1 MSERNAGASA
11 DQRIDFRVGINVGDI
26 IIDGDDI
33 FGDGVNVAARLQ
45 ALADPGGI
53 CVSKGVRDQILDKL
67 NFTFEDLGA
76 QNVKNIARPVEAFRV
91 ELGTAASPTP
101 RSGKLRWQRL
111 LRSRTSR
118 WTGVGV
124 VLVAL
129 VGLAYWTLLTTHLFN
144 AAPAHQSKANAVAI
158 LPFAAHV
165 HGTAYRLNYT
175 RALKH
180 RAP

>member
-76 QNVKNIARPVEAFRV
+76 QNVKNAIRSPKVT
-91 ELGTAASPTP
+91 LGVS
-101 RSGKLRWQRL
+101 RL
-111 LRSRTSR
+111 
-118 WTGVGV
+118 
-124 VLVAL
+124 
-129 VGLAYWTLLTTHLFN
+129 
-144 AAPAHQSKANAVAI
+144 
-158 LPFAAHV
+158 
-165 HGTAYRLNYT
+165 
-175 RALKH
+175 
-180 RAP
+180 